1 MNLHPQPRS
10 GLRLIHFVPAIFLGA
25 LIAAPA
31 RAGTEE
37 ITPPAVGQPPV
48 SQQTKGFWDQ
58 EYMLGDWGGERSRLE
73 KEGVK
78 FDFNDI
84 GDFLTDVTG
93 SQPHHL
99 TYFGRFR
106 ASMDLDFNKIAN
118 IDSEFFFTGIYQ
130 YGRNLTGD
138 YLHTN
143 TLTSSI
149 AGVESERIDQMWY
162 KQWFFDHKFAVTF
175 GQLAT
180 VNEFGATDFFDILFN
195 DELGYAP
202 NALFSTRQPFSP
214 AGKPGVILWGDLS
227 ALTPGLYAKAG
238 VFTSDGGSPYRPD
251 SNGVYY
257 QNDFEHGIAE
267 AFEVGYKEPDT
278 VYSGTY
284 KLGVN
289 LDQGELYVNPA
300 TTEHYHQDIN
310 VYGIVE
316 KTVFHPTGLDGKIDQ
331 TKGLDLL
338 FQFVGEPGD
347 RNSLQYE
354 FTFGGRY
361 TGLIP
366 DRPEDKIGFGVIY
379 SDNGEA
385 YSEASQNA
393 GGPGLGGETT
403 LELDYQYNPA
413 PWLSIQPDAQYIIDP
428 SGIQDRENIL
438 VLGLRTIVHF

>member
-1 MNLHPQPRS
+1 MKPHSQPRS
-10 GLRLIHFVPAIFLGA
+10 RRRLLHLLPAFFLGA
-25 LIAAPA
+25 FIASPV
-31 RAGTEE
+31 RAGDEM
-37 ITPPAVGQPPV
+37 TPPAVGQSSV

-58 EYMLGDWGGERSRLE
+58 QYMLGDWGGERTRLE
-73 KEGVK
+73 KEGIK

-106 ASMDLDFNKIAN
+106 ASMDIDFSKLAN
-118 IDSEFFFTGIYQ
+118 VDSEFFFSGIYQ

-162 KQWFFDHKFAVTF
+162 KQYLFDHKFAITF
-175 GQLAT
+175 GQVAA
-180 VNEFGATDFFDILFN
+180 VNEFGATDFFDILMN

-214 AGKPGVILWGDLS
+214 AGKPGVIIWGDLS
-227 ALTPGLYAKAG
+227 GIAKGLYAKAG
-238 VFTSDGGSPYRPD
+238 VFTSDGNSPYRPD

-257 QNDFEHGIAE
+257 YNDFEHGIAE
-267 AFEVGYKEPDT
+267 AAEIGYKEPDT
-278 VYSGTY
+278 IYNGTY
-284 KLGVN
+284 KVGVN
-289 LDQGELYVNPA
+289 LDQGELYLNPA
-300 TTEHYHQDIN
+300 TGQNYHEDIN

-316 KTVFHPTGLDGKIDQ
+316 KTVYHPIGTDGKIDADR
-331 TKGLDLL
+331 GLDLL
-338 FQFVGEPGD
+338 AEFVGAPGD
-347 RNSLQYE
+347 RNALQYE

-361 TGLIP
+361 TGLFP
-366 DRPEDKIGFGVIY
+366 DRPEDKVGFGVIY

-385 YSEASQNA
+385 FSEASLNA

-403 LELDYQYNPA
+403 LEVDYQYNPA
-413 PWLSIQPDAQYIIDP
+413 PWLSIQPDLQYIIDP
-428 SGIQDRENIL
+428 SGIQSRENIL
-438 VLGLRTIVHF
+438 VAGLRTIVRF